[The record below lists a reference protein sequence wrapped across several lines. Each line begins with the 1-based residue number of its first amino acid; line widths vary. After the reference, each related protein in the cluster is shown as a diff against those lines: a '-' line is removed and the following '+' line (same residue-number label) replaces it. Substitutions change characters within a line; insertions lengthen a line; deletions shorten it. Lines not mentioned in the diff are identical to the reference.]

1 MRIGVLSNLRAGRV
15 PTGAARLR
23 RVLAAHPEILHLE
36 THPSDPVG
44 DALEVF
50 EHEDVELLVLNGGDG
65 TLARSL
71 TEILGSRSADW
82 RPLIAPLRGGRTNT
96 SALSLGIQ
104 RDPARGLAA
113 VIEAARSGRL
123 NERTHERPV
132 LRIEC
137 GGLDVHYG
145 MFFGAGILYNAIR
158 LTQQSFPDGR
168 AQGFLAAATTT
179 TALVARA
186 AFGRYGGVLSPEKV
200 QVALDG
206 APVHPQEFLLAMATT
221 LDRLFMRM
229 NPFWGTG
236 TAPVR
241 FSTVAAQ
248 FGGWRKLSVL
258 RGLPPGGPENEGYIG
273 RNVDRVALRLDSGF
287 TVDGELIDPEP
298 GRLVKISAEDRI
310 RFVRA

>member
-15 PTGAARLR
+15 PTAAERVR
-23 RVLAAHPEILHLE
+23 GVLAAHPEILHLE
-36 THPSDPVG
+36 TRPSDPVG
-44 DALEVF
+44 DALEIF
-50 EHEDVELLVLNGGDG
+50 EHEAVELLVLNGGDG

-71 TEILGSRSADW
+71 TEILGSRSPDW
-82 RPLIAPLRGGRTNT
+82 RPLVAPLRGGRTNT

-113 VIEAARSGRL
+113 VIEAARGGRL
-123 NERTHERPV
+123 GERTHERPV
-132 LRIEC
+132 LRIDC
-137 GGLDVHYG
+137 GGLEVHYG

-158 LTQQSFPDGR
+158 LTQRSFPDGR
-168 AQGFLAAATTT
+168 AQGYLAATTTT

-186 AFGRYGGVLSPEKV
+186 AFGKTGGVIAPEKI

-206 APVHPQEFLLAMATT
+206 APVNPQEFLLAMATT
-221 LDRLFMRM
+221 LDRLFMRI

-236 TAPVR
+236 PEPIR

-258 RGLPPGGPENEGYIG
+258 RGLPPGGPPNEGYIG
-273 RNVDRVALRLDSGF
+273 RNVQSAALRLDCGF

-298 GRLVKISAEDRI
+298 DRLVKISAEDRV